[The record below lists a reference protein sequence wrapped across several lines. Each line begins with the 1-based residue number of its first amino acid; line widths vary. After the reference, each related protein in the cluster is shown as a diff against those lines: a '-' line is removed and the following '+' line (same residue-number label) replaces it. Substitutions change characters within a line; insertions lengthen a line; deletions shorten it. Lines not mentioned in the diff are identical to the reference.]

1 MNDLS
6 TAPTKQPPA
15 AFDAPIGWLRNE
27 IDRLF
32 DDFRRPMRSV
42 FNFAPVDFGPVPAV
56 EMTER
61 EKDYRITVELPGMR
75 EEDITVELMDGELAI
90 SGEKREAEERKDK
103 GFMLSERRYGAFERR
118 VALPSDI
125 DADEISA
132 EFSKGVLE
140 ITLPK
145 DERAIGRARRIDVKK
160 A

>member
-1 MNDLS
+1 MLS
-6 TAPTKQPPA
+6 RGPALIAAPA
-15 AFDAPIGWLRNE
+15 
-27 IDRLF
+27 
-32 DDFRRPMRSV
+32 
-42 FNFAPVDFGPVPAV
+42 
-56 EMTER
+56 
-61 EKDYRITVELPGMR
+61 
-75 EEDITVELMDGELAI
+75 DITVELTDGELTI

-125 DADEISA
+125 DADKVSA

-140 ITLPK
+140 IVLPK